1 MKQWIALAIVATVLP
16 VSSCRKSSTIIET
29 TPPPSAAGVYVVNE
43 GGFSGG
49 ASLSYYDKQRD
60 SMFNAVIGASAN
72 WTFPNDMIILGGKG
86 YVAVNGSDR
95 VDVLN
100 LSAPSVAK
108 SIQFPQFSG
117 PGYLAADGSTL
128 FVANYDGSVSIV
140 AAGIDTLRT
149 TTPAAVK
156 FPGGIAFTNG
166 KVFVSDYGTYVN
178 NQFVAG
184 HYVKIFSPALAQVT
198 DSVRVGDA
206 PGAMTV
212 MSGKLFVVCVG
223 SATAQPRL
231 YQIDPNVDRADDS
244 LQIPGSVSDLAND
257 GRYLYVLSSNGV
269 GRFALQPLR
278 TLQNPYITR
287 TNGNYF
293 YSLAVDASSGD
304 IYVTN
309 VVSSGGSGE
318 LEIYALMGTLKRRP
332 MPVGIFPGALCFR
345 R

>member
-1 MKQWIALAIVATVLP
+1 MKQWTALAIAAIVLP
-16 VSSCRKSSTIIET
+16 VSSCRKSNTITET
-29 TPPPSAAGVYVVNE
+29 TPPPSAVGVYVVNE

-60 SMFNAVIGASAN
+60 SMFNSIIGASSN
-72 WTFPNDMIILGGKG
+72 WTFPNDMILLGGKG

-95 VDVLN
+95 VDVLDPR
-100 LSAPSVAK
+100 SQSITK

-128 FVANYDGSVSIV
+128 FVANYNGSVSIV
-140 AAGIDTLRT
+140 TAGIDTLRT
-149 TTPAAVK
+149 TTPAVVR
-156 FPGGIAFTNG
+156 FPGGIAFANG
-166 KVFVSDYGTYVN
+166 NVFVSDYGTYVN
-178 NQFVAG
+178 NQFVPG
-184 HYVKIFSPALAQVT
+184 HYVKMFNPSLAQVT

-206 PGAMTV
+206 PGSMTI

-231 YQIDPNVDRADDS
+231 YQIDPTVDRAEDS
-244 LQIPGSVSDLAND
+244 LQLSGSVSDLAND

-269 GRFALQPLR
+269 GRFDLQPLR

-293 YSLAVDASSGD
+293 YSLAIDGSSGE

-309 VVSSGGSGE
+309 VVSTGGSGE
-318 LEIYALMGTLKRRP
+318 LEIYTPTGIRKRP
-332 MPVGIFPGALCFR
+332 VMPVGIFPGALCFR